1 MLGSQPGLAD
11 VKGPLQQ
18 RAGAVQVA
26 LVAQDAGDVVE
37 AVGSI
42 RVVGS
47 QAGLEDGQGTL
58 EQRAGAVEVAL
69 GVQDAGEAVEA
80 VGGRGARLRRSRV
93 RSD

>member
-1 MLGSQPGLAD
+1 MLGSQAGLAD
-11 VKGPLQQ
+11 VKGP
-18 RAGAVQVA
+18 
-26 LVAQDAGDVVE
+26 
-37 AVGSI
+37 
-42 RVVGS
+42 
-47 QAGLEDGQGTL
+47 L